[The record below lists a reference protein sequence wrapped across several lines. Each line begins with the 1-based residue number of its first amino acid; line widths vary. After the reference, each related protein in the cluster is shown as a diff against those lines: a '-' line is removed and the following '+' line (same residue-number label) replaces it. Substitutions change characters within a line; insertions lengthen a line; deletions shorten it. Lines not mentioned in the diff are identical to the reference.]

1 MFEELDPLGIPDLE
15 PFEDMKSVR
24 GLPRVFTELL
34 WAAGAGEPA
43 LDLTQYIRLRMRQ
56 HGLIACFE
64 TLSELDSKDTPVMA
78 YTIVSAAVQHDQTR
92 YDIPRHLSASSKYV
106 CITTTRAQCLK
117 LSVFS

>member
-43 LDLTQYIRLRMRQ
+43 LVLSQNI
-56 HGLIACFE
+56 GSCE
-64 TLSELDSKDTPVMA
+64 TTWN
-78 YTIVSAAVQHDQTR
+78 AAM
-92 YDIPRHLSASSKYV
+92 L
-106 CITTTRAQCLK
+106 
-117 LSVFS
+117 